1 MVIQSAVLSAK
12 GATNVFKL
20 GLSVSCVHAV
30 LHMLALVNKGIT
42 QEDKGGKDI
51 IQEDKGDKGITQ
63 EDKDI
68 TQEDKGDKDITQ
80 EVRVAKGITQG
91 DREGKDITQGDK
103 GALDITQDGLGV
115 AAKVVP
121 AFQVLIV
128 TPWSKESP
136 S

>member
-1 MVIQSAVLSAK
+1 MEGKV
-12 GATNVFKL
+12 TT
-20 GLSVSCVHAV
+20 
-30 LHMLALVNKGIT
+30 LVQVVDKGIT

-51 IQEDKGDKGITQ
+51 IQE
-63 EDKDI
+63 
-68 TQEDKGDKDITQ
+68 
-80 EVRVAKGITQG
+80 
-91 DREGKDITQGDK
+91 DK

>member
-51 IQEDKGDKGITQ
+51 IQEDKG
-63 EDKDI
+63 
-68 TQEDKGDKDITQ
+68 
-80 EVRVAKGITQG
+80 
-91 DREGKDITQGDK
+91 
-103 GALDITQDGLGV
+103 ALDITQDGLGV